1 MADSLLVNQLKIS
14 VTLPIERLRSSLA
27 NAYTIDR
34 ELGRGGMATVY
45 LAQDVKH
52 DRVVALKIL
61 HPDLAASLGPDRF
74 LREIKLAARLN
85 HPHILP
91 LFDSGAADGFLY
103 YVMPYVEGE
112 SLRERLDR
120 QQQLSVDEALHHTR
134 AIASALDYAHRQGVI
149 HRDIKPENVMLYEG
163 EAMVMDFG
171 IAKAVSAAGDTLTQ
185 TGMMVGTPAYV
196 SPEQA
201 AGEVKI
207 DGRSDQYSLACVLYE
222 MLTGERPFTGPT
234 TQAVLA
240 KRFTETVTPLRS
252 VRSNIPEYVERA
264 VSKAMT
270 TDAAGRFPT
279 ASLFAQALTT
289 GLTTPTDTQTMPQ
302 QAVSAAKSV
311 AVLPFA
317 NMSADPENEYFTD
330 GMAEEIINALT
341 KIQSLRVAS
350 RTSAFAFKGKN
361 EDITEI
367 GRKLKVSTVLEGSV
381 RKMGNRLRITAQLVN
396 VADGYHLW
404 SERYDREMED
414 VFAIQDEISQA
425 IVKAL
430 RVILSEDERKAIEK
444 VRAAVN
450 VEAYDYY
457 LRGRQ
462 YFHQLRRKS
471 LEYARQMFNKAI
483 EIDPEYARAYAGV
496 ADSCS
501 MLYMYFDAREFNIR
515 QADIASQKALELEPE
530 LAEAHLAR
538 GIAVSLSKRFDEAE
552 KEFETAMRLDPKLF
566 EAPYFYGRARI
577 SQGRFAEAARLLERA
592 SMLRPEDFQSP
603 QFLALAENSMGM
615 KAEAEITQRRALKL
629 IEQRLELNPDDARA
643 ANLGAATL
651 AAIGDKE
658 RAMEFAERSLAIDPD
673 DPMLLYN
680 VACTYCVLGEPERAL
695 TYLERAVDKGFGH
708 KEWID
713 HDSDLNPI
721 RETTRFKAI
730 AQAM

>member
-1 MADSLLVNQLKIS
+1 
-14 VTLPIERLRSSLA
+14 
-27 NAYTIDR
+27 
-34 ELGRGGMATVY
+34 
-45 LAQDVKH
+45 
-52 DRVVALKIL
+52 
-61 HPDLAASLGPDRF
+61 
-74 LREIKLAARLN
+74 
-85 HPHILP
+85 
-91 LFDSGAADGFLY
+91 
-103 YVMPYVEGE
+103 MPYVEGE

-120 QQQLSVDEALHHTR
+120 EQQLPVDEALHHTR
-134 AIASALDYAHRQGVI
+134 AIASALDYAHRQSIV

-171 IAKAVSAAGDTLTQ
+171 IAKAVSAAGSETLTQ

-201 AGEVKI
+201 AGETNI

-222 MLTGERPFTGPT
+222 MLSGERPFTGAT
-234 TQAVLA
+234 AQAVLA
-240 KRFTETVTPLRS
+240 KRFTETVKPLRTIRGN
-252 VRSNIPEYVERA
+252 VPEYVERA
-264 VSKAMT
+264 VTRAMS
-270 TDAAGRFPT
+270 TDASGRFAT
-279 ASLFAQALTT
+279 AAIFAQALAS
-289 GLTTPTDTQTMPQ
+289 GLTTPTDTQTLPQ
-302 QAVSAAKSV
+302 PAVSAAKSV

-361 EDITEI
+361 EDIGDI

-414 VFAIQDEISQA
+414 VFAIQDDISQA

-430 RVILSEDERKAIEK
+430 RVILSEGEKKQIEK
-444 VRAAVN
+444 ARAAVN
-450 VEAYDYY
+450 VEAYDFY

-471 LEYARQMFNKAI
+471 LEYARQMFNRAI

-515 QADIASQKALELEPE
+515 QADIASQKALELEPD

-552 KEFETAMRLDPKLF
+552 QEFDTAMRLDPKLF

-577 SQGRFAEAARLLERA
+577 SQGRFAEAAKLLERA
-592 SMLRPEDFQSP
+592 AAIRPEDFQAP
-603 QFLALAENSMGM
+603 QFLALALASMGM
-615 KAEAEITQRRALKL
+615 TTEGQMAQRRALKL

-643 ANLGAATL
+643 SNLGAATL
-651 AAIGDKE
+651 AALGDKE
-658 RAMEFAERSLAIDPD
+658 RAMEFAERSLSIDPD

-680 VACTYCVLGEPERAL
+680 VACTYCVLGEPDRAL

-721 RETTRFKAI
+721 RDTPRFRAI